1 MTVTGEFQGRVLGR
15 DVPRLEDG
23 RLIRGKG
30 CFVDDIALPSMLHAA
45 FVRSSHAHA
54 AIRAIDDIHAPAS
67 YRQQLATVL
76 SRRALLKAHER
87 IVTGGGS

>member
-1 MTVTGEFQGRVLGR
+1 MTVTGGFQGRVLGR

-54 AIRAIDDIHAPAS
+54 AIRGIDAA
-67 YRQQLATVL
+67 AA
-76 SRRALLKAHER
+76 RALPGVVAVLTLADLAPCL
-87 IVTGGGS
+87 V